1 MVALRVRPIPLSRK
15 QIDVLSSSVWLTGM
29 TGGRNAGKSRVG
41 ATWIHRKA
49 KKDWPCMC
57 IGPNNK
63 VIKETSLAT
72 FIECTRYTG
81 QYLKDV
87 MTPSPKVTFR
97 TANDDGVATLT
108 FKGAHD
114 PDSLRGPNVA
124 MEWYDEA
131 SLISQ
136 AAFEIGIGMCRYQR
150 RLSPVLATFTPKGL
164 KHWTFE
170 RFYKPINADDAVKY
184 GKLAVEIAG
193 KFFIPRAMTNLV
205 HCRTRDNP
213 FSPKDYV
220 SVIGANY
227 SQMLR
232 QQELEGI
239 FLEIAG
245 LMFARANFNYVDA
258 APAGCVRF
266 RYWDK
271 ASTPGDGCYSAGAL
285 VAKDNRGRIY
295 IEDIIRGQWSPHD
308 RNKIMEQIAEQDFR
322 RYGGTVTTYIEREG
336 AGSGGEINQQL
347 IVQLGK
353 YPVYSDSCM
362 VSTRLVGGVKLPGDA
377 KIRRA
382 FPLAGQV
389 EAGNVF
395 LVRGDW
401 NPDFLD
407 EITMFPEYLFC
418 DQADA
423 VAACYNKLA
432 NLPADSWQAQRY
444 TEQAEVRQ
452 YGRVV
457 ENGYGDFDYM
467 RSRLSWNSDAGYE

>member
-1 MVALRVRPIPLSRK
+1 MVSLRVRPIPLSRP
-15 QIDVLSSSVWLTGM
+15 QIAVMQSSKWLTGM
-29 TGGRNAGKSRVG
+29 TGGRNSGKSRVG
-41 ATWIHRKA
+41 ATWIHRNA
-49 KKDWPCMC
+49 KRDWPCMC

-87 MTPSPKVTFR
+87 STPSPKVWFR

-124 MEWYDEA
+124 MEWWDEA

-136 AAFEIGIGMCRYQR
+136 AAFEIGIGMCRFQR

-170 RFYKPINADDAVKY
+170 RFYQPIPAESAHAY
-184 GKLAVEIAG
+184 GGQAVEIAG
-193 KFFIPRAMTNLV
+193 KFFIPRDMTNLI

-220 SVIGANY
+220 STIGANL
-227 SQMLR
+227 SHMLR
-232 QQELEGI
+232 QQELEGV

-245 LMFARANFNYVDA
+245 LMFARFNFQYVDE
-258 APAGCVRF
+258 APAGCMRF

-271 ASTPGDGCYSAGAL
+271 ASTPGDGCYSSGAL
-285 VAKDNRGRIY
+285 VAKDSRGRIY
-295 IEDIIRGQWSPHD
+295 IEHIIRGQWSPHD
-308 RNKIMEQIAEQDFR
+308 RNTIMEQICEQDFR

-336 AGSGGEINQQL
+336 AGSGGEINDQL

-353 YPVYSDSCM
+353 YAVYSDSCM
-362 VSTRLVGGVKLPGDA
+362 VSTKLVDGVKLPGDA

-382 FPLAGQV
+382 FPLAAQV

-407 EITMFPEYLFC
+407 EITMFPEYVFC
-418 DQADA
+418 DQVDA
-423 VAACYNKLA
+423 VAGCYNKLA
-432 NLPADSWQAQRY
+432 SLPNDSWQAQRY
-444 TEQAEVRQ
+444 TEPAEVGH
-452 YGRVV
+452 YGRAV
-457 ENGYGDFDYM
+457 ELGGGSFDTL
-467 RSRLSWNSDAGYE
+467 RNRLSWNT